1 MGKQEI
7 QTSLASDKTVY
18 DFIGRKILDLHIKP
32 GETIN
37 INELEKFLNVS
48 RSPIRDAL
56 IQLEKEGLV
65 VTIPKKGTIVS
76 KINVARVKDER
87 FLRSCIEERVVEEF
101 LEIYQESDLKEM
113 RDAMEAQERAIR
125 LFDAREFLVW
135 DDIMHSVP
143 FKVTGHQFCLNT
155 VLNMSGHYSRIRL
168 LSLSDMATL
177 NQNLEQ
183 HKTMIELIIKKD
195 SKRLKT
201 LIQGHITNKESEF
214 QSLLNRYPDL
224 FETDIPTASNETNI
238 WESDFLKQKDFS

>member
-7 QTSLASDKTVY
+7 QTSLAADKTVY

-76 KINVARVKDER
+76 KINAARVKDER

-101 LEIYQESDLKEM
+101 LEICQESDLEEM
-113 RDAMEAQERAIR
+113 RDAMKAQETAIKR
-125 LFDAREFLVW
+125 FDAREFLVW

-168 LSLSDMATL
+168 LSLSDMTTL
-177 NQNLEQ
+177 NQNLDQ

-201 LIQGHITNKESEF
+201 LIQSHITNKESEF

-224 FETDIPTASNETNI
+224 FETDIPIVSNETNI
-238 WESDFLKQKDFS
+238 WESDFLKQKDFL

>member
-1 MGKQEI
+1 MGKQES
-7 QTSLASDKTVY
+7 QTSLSADKTVY

-65 VTIPKKGTIVS
+65 VTTPKKGTIVS
-76 KINVARVKDER
+76 KINAARVKDER

-101 LEIYQESDLKEM
+101 LEIYQESDIEEM
-113 RDAMEAQERAIR
+113 KTAIKAQERAIK
-125 LFDAREFLVW
+125 LLDARDFLIC
-135 DDIMHSVP
+135 DDNMHSVP

-168 LSLSDMATL
+168 LSLSDMTTL
-177 NQNLEQ
+177 RQTLEQ
-183 HKTMIELIIKKD
+183 HKIMIELMIKKD
-195 SKRLKT
+195 SASLKT
-201 LIQGHITNKESEF
+201 LIHEHITNKESEF

-224 FETDIPTASNETNI
+224 FETEIPTSSNAVNI
-238 WESDFLKQKDFS
+238 WETDFLKQKDFS

>member
-1 MGKQEI
+1 MGKQES
-7 QTSLASDKTVY
+7 QTSLSTDKTVY

-65 VTIPKKGTIVS
+65 VTMPKKGTIVS
-76 KINVARVKDER
+76 KINAARVKDER

-101 LEIYQESDLKEM
+101 LEIYQDSDIEEM
-113 RDAMEAQERAIR
+113 KTAIKAQERAIK

-135 DDIMHSVP
+135 DDTMHSVP

-177 NQNLEQ
+177 HQTMEQ
-183 HKTMIELIIKKD
+183 HMTMIELIIKKD
-195 SKRLKT
+195 SASLKRLI
-201 LIQGHITNKESEF
+201 LEHITNKESEF

-224 FETDIPTASNETNI
+224 FETEIPSTSNAMNI
-238 WESDFLKQKDFS
+238 WETDFLKQKDFS

>member
-7 QTSLASDKTVY
+7 QTSLAADKTVY

-76 KINVARVKDER
+76 KINAARVKDER

-101 LEIYQESDLKEM
+101 LEIYQESDLEEM
-113 RDAMEAQERAIR
+113 RDAMKAQERAIK
-125 LFDAREFLVW
+125 LFDVREFLVW
-135 DDIMHSVP
+135 DDIMHSVS

-168 LSLSDMATL
+168 LSLSDMTTL

-195 SKRLKT
+195 SESLKT

-224 FETDIPTASNETNI
+224 FETDIPIASNETNI
-238 WESDFLKQKDFS
+238 WESDFLKLKDFT

>member
-1 MGKQEI
+1 
-7 QTSLASDKTVY
+7 
-18 DFIGRKILDLHIKP
+18 
-32 GETIN
+32 
-37 INELEKFLNVS
+37 
-48 RSPIRDAL
+48 
-56 IQLEKEGLV
+56 
-65 VTIPKKGTIVS
+65 
-76 KINVARVKDER
+76 
-87 FLRSCIEERVVEEF
+87 
-101 LEIYQESDLKEM
+101 
-113 RDAMEAQERAIR
+113 
-125 LFDAREFLVW
+125 
-135 DDIMHSVP
+135 MHSVP

-177 NQNLEQ
+177 NQNMEQ

-195 SKRLKT
+195 TSRLKT